1 MDLSPSRFNT
11 FRASIS
17 AGPSQAVTLST
28 APPAAVVKVNSSQQH
43 AGPSHRSLHGK
54 RSTDNSVR
62 NMREM
67 AEQALQELNLS
78 PSIFNRLTRPGT
90 SVQAVDPMDVDNPS
104 HTGIFP

>member
-1 MDLSPSRFNT
+1 
-11 FRASIS
+11 
-17 AGPSQAVTLST
+17 
-28 APPAAVVKVNSSQQH
+28 
-43 AGPSHRSLHGK
+43 
-54 RSTDNSVR
+54 
-62 NMREM
+62 MREM